1 LDLGCGGGPLLLAL
15 AANPFFARIV
25 GLDISR
31 KALEDCA
38 RHLRHAGLQSDPRIQ
53 LRNGSFTE
61 ANPDLAGYD
70 AAVLL
75 ETIEH
80 IRPDR
85 LSKVERAVFN
95 SYRPR
100 LVLITTPNQECN
112 ELLGV
117 PATARA
123 IRATNS
129 NGQERNSK
137 PGPAA
142 WPAATIIRWNFPASA
157 RPIPCWARRAKWRCL
172 TVWKLDGAGLL
183 AASLRPLIGRTGNGT
198 ERCHADDI
206 LGPGL
211 YRRGGAGRADL

>member
-1 LDLGCGGGPLLLAL
+1 MASSLHQERLDLVVECLRTRGAQRVLDLGCGGGPLLLAL

-117 PATARA
+117 PAHRPRHPGHEFEWTRA
-123 IRATNS
+123 KFETWA
-129 NGQERNSK
+129 GGVAGRNHYQVEFSSI
-137 PGPAA
+137 GPAH
-142 WPAATIIRWNFPASA
+142 PM
-157 RPIPCWARRAKWRCL
+157 L
-172 TVWKLDGAGLL
+172 GAPSQMALFDRL
-183 AASLRPLIGRTGNGT
+183 ET
-198 ERCHADDI
+198 
-206 LGPGL
+206 
-211 YRRGGAGRADL
+211 